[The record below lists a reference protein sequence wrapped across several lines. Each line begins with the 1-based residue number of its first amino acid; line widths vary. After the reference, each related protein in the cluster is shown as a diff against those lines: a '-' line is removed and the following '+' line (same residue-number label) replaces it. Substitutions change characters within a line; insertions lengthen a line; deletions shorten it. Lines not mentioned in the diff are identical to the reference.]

1 MLCVVP
7 GEARF
12 IERES
17 RVVAARPGRGVVGG
31 IVRGLGVYVGMDE
44 KVLELDGGEI
54 CMILCPSLV
63 L

>member
-1 MLCVVP
+1 M
-7 GEARF
+7 
-12 IERES
+12 
-17 RVVAARPGRGVVGG
+17 VAARPGRGVVGG